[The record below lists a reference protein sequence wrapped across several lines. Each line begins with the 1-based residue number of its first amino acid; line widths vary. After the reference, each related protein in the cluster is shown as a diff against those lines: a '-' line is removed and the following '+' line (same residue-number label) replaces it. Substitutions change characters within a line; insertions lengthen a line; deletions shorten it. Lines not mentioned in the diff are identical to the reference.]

1 VRSFATI
8 KEPGRVPVKDEAAM
22 RIRPVKLRF
31 PKIQT
36 VIACGALGV
45 CLVAAHVSA
54 DNQLNSGP
62 QQNITRVEEDWQ
74 ITVGT
79 PDPDL
84 NAPQVTMV
92 MSPYS
97 SAIGHHAVFDIN
109 SQTQPDYSPGGMQ
122 LQRWFGQENFADVVS
137 PGNRAVM
144 QTPNEVVSFT
154 MSMEVQGSTL
164 TFGVSNGQSQTWGAF
179 GNGQSMALSV
189 GFDGTNLNYY
199 DPSTSLSNSYV
210 GFGSNR
216 VQQVV
221 RTAVRYYS
229 SGTLVATDSTQQVLW
244 QYTGQ

>member
-1 VRSFATI
+1 
-8 KEPGRVPVKDEAAM
+8 M

-54 DNQLNSGP
+54 DNQLNNGP

-84 NAPQVTMV
+84 NAPQITMV
-92 MSPYS
+92 MSPFS
-97 SAIGHHAVFDIN
+97 TATDQHAVFEIN
-109 SQTQPDYSPGGMQ
+109 SQTQPNYSPGGLQ
-122 LQRWFGQENFADVVS
+122 LQRWFGQENFADVAG
-137 PGNRAVM
+137 PGNPAVM
-144 QTPNEVVSFT
+144 QTPNEVVTFT
-154 MSMEVQGSTL
+154 MSMQVQGSTL
-164 TFGVSNGQSQTWGAF
+164 TFGVSNGNSQTWGSF
-179 GNGQSMALSV
+179 GNGQSITLSV
-189 GFDGTNLNYY
+189 PFNGTNLNYY

-229 SGTLVATDSTQQVLW
+229 DSTLIATDSTQQVLW
-244 QYTGQ
+244 QYSGQ

>member
-1 VRSFATI
+1 MKIHPSNWRL
-8 KEPGRVPVKDEAAM
+8 PRM
-22 RIRPVKLRF
+22 RTAIV
-31 PKIQT
+31 
-36 VIACGALGV
+36 CGALGV
-45 CLVAAHVSA
+45 AFLATQVSA
-54 DNQLNSGP
+54 DNP
-62 QQNITRVEEDWQ
+62 QNITRVEEDWQ

-97 SAIGHHAVFDIN
+97 GAIGHHAVFEVN
-109 SQTQPDYSPGGMQ
+109 SQTQPDYSPGGLQ

-137 PGNRAVM
+137 PGNTAVM
-144 QTPNEVVSFT
+144 QTPNEVVTFT

-164 TFGVSNGQSQTWGAF
+164 TFGISNGDSQTWGSF

-189 GFDGTNLNYY
+189 GFDGSNLNSY
-199 DPSTSLSNSYV
+199 DPSVSLSNSYV

-216 VQQVV
+216 VAQVV

-229 SGTLVATDSTQQVLW
+229 NSTLIGTDSTQRVIW
-244 QYTGQ
+244 QYSGQ